1 MRHISWDRNPRN
13 PGRRMQHMSNQQ
25 PVVIPLL
32 PIIPALY
39 PMNAQICPIVI
50 AIPSQFG
57 YSANK
62 AKARG
67 IWFDIPPFTAGKIKT
82 CTKGRGCGCATFTSG
97 GRWTWMNDNNGKIR
111 KENDWQRCMI
121 KLLVHPSQKC
131 TKQFWS
137 LSQVG
142 WEISKL
148 TELYRSY
155 RCLKLWNHI

>member
-1 MRHISWDRNPRN
+1 
-13 PGRRMQHMSNQQ
+13 MSNQQ

-67 IWFDIPPFTAGKIKT
+67 IWFDIPPFTAGKK
-82 CTKGRGCGCATFTSG
+82 KMYQGPWLWLRHLYLRGAINMDE
-97 GRWTWMNDNNGKIR
+97 R
-111 KENDWQRCMI
+111 
-121 KLLVHPSQKC
+121 
-131 TKQFWS
+131 
-137 LSQVG
+137 
-142 WEISKL
+142 
-148 TELYRSY
+148 
-155 RCLKLWNHI
+155 